1 MNMELWNKVKKRF
14 EEHPECV
21 DMSIIQSECGTVG
34 CIAGW
39 TIFEAGEELGGLEPW
54 YRQAGRLLK
63 IDYFEGSDLFFL
75 HRWPDRYKDLYHES
89 IELDGHPARAVLAA
103 MNAFERGEF

>member
-21 DMSIIQSECGTVG
+21 NMELYSDNKELSCMTVG

-39 TIFEAGEELGGLEPW
+39 SVFESGERSVDDIPEVARELLGITEDQM
-54 YRQAGRLLK
+54 YK
-63 IDYFEGSDLFFL
+63 LFHL
-75 HRWPDRYKDLYHES
+75 DGWPD
-89 IELDGHPARAVLAA
+89 ELQNFYDSGDHARAVLAA